1 MRKGKEKVCVVLNQ
15 AAMRGERTGCKCRVQ
30 KQADD
35 GYNMAVLPR
44 GQVYCAYVAD
54 LVLLSRMILVQIPH
68 DEQLDREQ
76 NSHCVQIV
84 DRVGR
89 AGIARL
95 DEQERPP

>member
-1 MRKGKEKVCVVLNQ
+1 MRKGKEKVCVVLKS
-15 AAMRGERTGCKCRVQ
+15 GCDAEGREQDVNADCQ

-76 NSHCVQIV
+76 NGHCVQIV

-95 DEQERPP
+95 DEQEP